1 VKFTFIANHQNEFP
15 IGLMCQLFNVARSS
29 YYAYVKRTEQGSSKR
44 KEGNNILLEK
54 ITVIFEQSKGRYGSP
69 RVHASLKQQGDVC
82 SLGRVKRLMRQAG
95 LYAVNAKKYRPKQEK
110 PEVTETKNLLLE
122 PDNKPTAINQVWHS
136 DITYVPTDEGWLYLA
151 GVMDG
156 YSKYFVGYAMDD
168 NMKTDLV
175 IQALHSAITR
185 RKPSQKLIHHSDKGS
200 QYTSYRFQAEL
211 KHHHMQ
217 ASFTGKGACFDN
229 AIIESF
235 WATLKKELIYQ
246 THFKT
251 RDEARLAIF
260 EYIEVFCQRSAEA
273 LPSNRERLHSS
284 LLYQTPHGF
293 ELTQAIHLQEVLL
306 NVAA

>member
-1 VKFTFIANHQNEFP
+1 M
-15 IGLMCQLFNVARSS
+15 G
-29 YYAYVKRTEQGSSKR
+29 
-44 KEGNNILLEK
+44 
-54 ITVIFEQSKGRYGSP
+54 
-69 RVHASLKQQGDVC
+69 
-82 SLGRVKRLMRQAG
+82 QAG
-95 LYAVNAKKYRPKQEK
+95 MYAVSARKYKPKQEK
-110 PEVTETKNLLLE
+110 AEVTETKNLLLE
-122 PDNKPTAINQVWHS
+122 PTNKAMAINQVWHS

-156 YSKYFVGYAMDD
+156 FSKYFVGYAMDD

-175 IQALHSAITR
+175 IQALRSAVTR
-185 RKPSQKLIHHSDKGS
+185 RNPEPQLIHHSDKGS

-211 KHHHMQ
+211 NSQHMR
-217 ASFTGKGACFDN
+217 ASFTGTGACLDN

-260 EYIEVFCQRSAEA
+260 EYIEVFY
-273 LPSNRERLHSS
+273 NRERLHSS

-293 ELTQAIHLQEVLL
+293 ELAQQIQHKEGLL
-306 NVAA
+306 HAAA

>member
-1 VKFTFIANHQNEFP
+1 VKFKFIANHQNEFA
-15 IGLMCQLFNVARSS
+15 IGLMCQLFKVARSS
-29 YYAYVKRTEQGSSKR
+29 YYAYTRHATQEPSQHKQDNAV
-44 KEGNNILLEK
+44 LLEK
-54 ITVIFEQSKGRYGSP
+54 IKVIFERSKQRYGSP
-69 RVHASLKQQGDVC
+69 RIHASLKQQGDVC

-95 LYAVNAKKYRPKQEK
+95 LYAVNPKKYKSKQEK
-110 PEVTETKNLLLE
+110 AEVTETRNLLLE
-122 PDNKPTAINQVWHS
+122 PVNKPTAINQVWHS

-156 YSKYFVGYAMDD
+156 YSKRMVGYAMDD

-185 RKPSQKLIHHSDKGS
+185 RKPNQGLIHHSDKGS

-211 KHHHMQ
+211 KYHYML
-217 ASFTGKGACFDN
+217 ASFTGTGACFDN
-229 AIIESF
+229 ALIESF

-260 EYIEVFCQRSAEA
+260 EYIQVFY
-273 LPSNRERLHSS
+273 NRKRLHSS
-284 LLYQTPHGF
+284 LLYQSPHGF
-293 ELTQAIHLQEVLL
+293 ELAQSTQHKEVLL
-306 NVAA
+306 QAAA

>member
-1 VKFTFIANHQNEFP
+1 MKFKFISNHQSEFP
-15 IGLMCQLFNVARSS
+15 VGLMCQLLKVARSS
-29 YYAYVKRTEQGSSKR
+29 FYAYQKRATKVPSPR
-44 KEGNNILLEK
+44 KEENKTLLEK
-54 ITVIFEQSKGRYGSP
+54 IKVIFERSKKRYGSP
-69 RVHASLKQQGDVC
+69 RIHAELKRQGERC

-95 LYAVNAKKYRPKQEK
+95 LYAINHKKFKPKQGK
-110 PEVTETKNLLLE
+110 AEVTETKNLLLE
-122 PDNKPTAINQVWHS
+122 RDNKPTAINQVWHS

-156 YSKYFVGYAMDD
+156 FSKYFVGYAMAQH
-168 NMKTDLV
+168 MQTDLI
-175 IQALHSAITR
+175 IQALRCAVTR
-185 RKPSQKLIHHSDKGS
+185 RNPNPQLIHHSDKGS

-211 KHHHMQ
+211 KSQQMR
-217 ASFTGKGACFDN
+217 ASFTGTRACLDN

-260 EYIEVFCQRSAEA
+260 EYIEVFY
-273 LPSNRERLHSS
+273 NRERLHSS

-293 ELTQAIHLQEVLL
+293 ELNPNSQAKEVLL
-306 NVAA
+306 QPAA